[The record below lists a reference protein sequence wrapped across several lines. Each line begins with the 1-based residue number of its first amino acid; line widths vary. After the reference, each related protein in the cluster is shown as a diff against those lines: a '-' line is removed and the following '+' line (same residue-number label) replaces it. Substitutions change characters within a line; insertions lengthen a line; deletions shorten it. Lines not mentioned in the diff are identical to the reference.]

1 MVDWKNY
8 GPIYSVA
15 PGIKKLGSLPIIE
28 FDDQEE
34 RYLNLK
40 KKSRDNVFFDPLFDK
55 KMDVKITLKIQ
66 SILKN
71 EYPKKK
77 FQFKNFEEIGYEIQ
91 EDIAIFHRSNKL
103 IALHVS
109 FPSMWVPKE
118 KIGMAFAS
126 IHAPVPGMET
136 FLDNEQ
142 KYVDMM
148 VNAEKPIIRYV
159 WGEHFNYLLCPLE
172 PLSEGIKVIHTE
184 RQTFV
189 GMPKDDL
196 GIFFIRKKVILFKQ
210 TNNEFQIWYKKQVA
224 SMTEDQLDYK
234 IGP

>member
-77 FQFKNFEEIGYEIQ
+77 I
-91 EDIAIFHRSNKL
+91 S
-103 IALHVS
+103 V
-109 FPSMWVPKE
+109 
-118 KIGMAFAS
+118 
-126 IHAPVPGMET
+126 
-136 FLDNEQ
+136 
-142 KYVDMM
+142 
-148 VNAEKPIIRYV
+148 
-159 WGEHFNYLLCPLE
+159 
-172 PLSEGIKVIHTE
+172 
-184 RQTFV
+184 
-189 GMPKDDL
+189 
-196 GIFFIRKKVILFKQ
+196 
-210 TNNEFQIWYKKQVA
+210 
-224 SMTEDQLDYK
+224 
-234 IGP
+234 